1 MQHERPLHEQQRVL
15 AKLRLQSRAG
25 DVEQPLH
32 QLFRVALGLRSAAV
46 QAAHGLVVGL
56 HLRIAELEMPCVQ
69 CSSTVDAAADEFQR
83 AQEAVSSWRRAATV
97 RVGAESAPAEMSASA
112 EKSVPARSLTTDV
125 ARGCVAARGATGA
138 WRRGGRRGRG
148 GEGALGGRG
157 APRGRGGWRLVIVRK
172 IDLEIL

>member
-69 CSSTVDAAADEFQR
+69 CSSTGDAAADEFQR

-125 ARGCVAARGATGA
+125 ARGCVAARGGTGA
-138 WRRGGRRGRG
+138 
-148 GEGALGGRG
+148 
-157 APRGRGGWRLVIVRK
+157 
-172 IDLEIL
+172 